1 MSGTKKEVNYSKQ
14 ENEEQ
19 NRVDNRNDFCGFLV
33 ACGIG
38 PIYIYDS
45 ELLTKAV

>member
-1 MSGTKKEVNYSKQ
+1 MSGSKKEVNYSK
-14 ENEEQ
+14 EQ